1 MNRNTAIAATFL
13 AATASSATAGGF
25 DLTGQRLEDL
35 FQTGRYASGQIVF
48 FSPDISGTTGPFTS
62 PVIGPVPQ
70 EDTGDTADSVFD
82 YNLSFKDDIN
92 DKWSYLVSTGQ
103 PFARESVYSQ
113 GFFDGGGAEVTVQ
126 ELTAL
131 LRYKFTDRI
140 SVYGGPR
147 LYRGQG
153 SVDSPSPFVPETV
166 DLDTDYTGGFVI
178 GAAYEIPEYFAR
190 VSLTYSSSADLDLD
204 TTSGGAA
211 FGNGKTKVEIP
222 QSINLAAQAPINRKT
237 LLFGDVRW
245 VEWSKTNVN
254 PGGEEDTGPFGSE
267 LVPNIVELEDTI
279 TYRLGAAY
287 QFNEKFTGLVG
298 ISYEDGDDNELTGLF
313 NRVDGYVAY
322 SVGAIYSPTENVD
335 IRLTVSYAD
344 LGDRSGAVD
353 SPVGPVPTSFTDNSA
368 YSVGLKVGFR
378 F

>member
-1 MNRNTAIAATFL
+1 MNRNTAIGAAFI
-13 AATASSATAGGF
+13 AATASTATAGGF

-48 FSPDISGTTGPFTS
+48 FSPDISGTTGPF
-62 PVIGPVPQ
+62 GPVPQ
-70 EDTGDTADSVFD
+70 QSTGDTANSVFD

-103 PFARESVYSQ
+103 PFARESVYSE
-113 GFFDGGGAEVTVQ
+113 GFFTGGAAEVTVQ

-153 SVDSPSPFVPETV
+153 SVDSPSPFVPDTV

-190 VSLTYSSSADLDLD
+190 VSLTYSSDAELDMN

-211 FGNGKTKVEIP
+211 FGDGNTVVEIP

-245 VEWSKTNVN
+245 VEWSETEVN
-254 PGGEEDTGPFGSE
+254 PGGDGDIGPIGE
-267 LVPNIVELEDTI
+267 LVPNIVDLEDTI

-287 QFNEKFTGLVG
+287 QFNDKFTGLVG
-298 ISYEDGDDNELTGLF
+298 ISYEDGDGEALNGLF

-322 SVGAIYSPTENVD
+322 SIGGIYSPTENVD
-335 IRLTVSYAD
+335 IRLTVSYAN
-344 LGDRSGAVD
+344 LGDRSGAVGT
-353 SPVGPVPTSFTDNSA
+353 PLGPVPTSFTDNSA